1 MFICF
6 ARATDRAISSR
17 YASQQRFFYNGWSAF
32 SARSSPSDPETTCA
46 MISVPAREEFRP
58 CVARS
63 EVRGRQRISET
74 ARKKLQAEASNNG
87 QFRAQ
92 RRNAV
97 EAHASPPRADDPLVH
112 RHNENGSFRMPSR
125 IGKRRERSAPDL
137 GPRAR

>member
-6 ARATDRAISSR
+6 AGATDRAISSR
-17 YASQQRFFYNGWSAF
+17 YASQQRFFCNGWVAP
-32 SARSSPSDPETTCA
+32 ARSSPSDPETTCA

-92 RRNAV
+92 RRNGE
-97 EAHASPPRADDPLVH
+97 EARASPPRADDPLVH
-112 RHNENGSFRMPSR
+112 RHSENGSFRMPSR
-125 IGKRRERSAPDL
+125 IGRRREKSAPDL

>member
-17 YASQQRFFYNGWSAF
+17 YASQQRFFCNG
-32 SARSSPSDPETTCA
+32 RSRLKGSCPSDPETTCA

-58 CVARS
+58 CVAQP
-63 EVRGRQRISET
+63 EVRGRQRIFET

-97 EAHASPPRADDPLVH
+97 EARASPPTADDPLVH
-112 RHNENGSFRMPSR
+112 RHSENGSFRMPSR
-125 IGKRRERSAPDL
+125 IGRRRERSGPDL
-137 GPRAR
+137 GP